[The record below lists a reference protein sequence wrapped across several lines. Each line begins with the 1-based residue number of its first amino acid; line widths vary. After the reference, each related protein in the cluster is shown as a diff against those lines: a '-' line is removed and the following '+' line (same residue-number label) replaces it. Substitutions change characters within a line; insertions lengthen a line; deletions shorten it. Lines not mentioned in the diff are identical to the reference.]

1 MQLQQLF
8 WTAPAHWQAVD
19 GDLDKPAQLVL
30 YFAAPGVMTDGRRLD
45 ELRERFPKARIIG
58 CTTGGE
64 ILGNQVH
71 DNSLVA
77 TAIAFDDAQIRVAS
91 RNSATR
97 DASFRIGAEIAAELA
112 GSGLKGLFVLS
123 DGTMVN
129 GSELV
134 RGLKSAMT
142 DGVVLTGGLAGD
154 GDTFGST
161 LVGADVAPTPGTVL
175 GIGFYGDRLTFRHGS
190 FGGWDAFGPERLV
203 TRSEDNVLYELDGE
217 PALDLYERYLGDEAC
232 HLPGSALLFPLRI
245 RAPHDLGTDL
255 VRTVVGIDKASRA
268 MIFAGDV
275 PVGYSAQL
283 MRGNFDHL
291 VEGAARAA
299 RQAAATGGGA
309 LAILISCI
317 GRKLLLGQRI
327 DEEVE
332 TVCDVLGGQ
341 VRTIGFYSYGEIC
354 PHDFTASCELHNQT
368 MTITLIDEA

>member
-1 MQLQQLF
+1 MQLQQLL
-8 WTAPAHWQAVD
+8 WTAPAHWQVVD

-30 YFAAPGVMTDGRRLD
+30 YFAAPGVMTDGRRLG
-45 ELRERFPKARIIG
+45 ELRERFSKARIIG

-175 GIGFYGDRLTFRHGS
+175 GIGFYGDKLTFRHGS

-255 VRTVVGIDKASRA
+255 VRTVVGIDKTSRA